1 MNTYLFEELPRAD
14 RNRIETITNKVM
26 ECHDDSEDM
35 EHLKNQ
41 TIKTDETMKTTH
53 TPGPWRYD
61 GNSVF
66 IPVYNNGAGCVKINL
81 YLENVIGE
89 SQANARLIAAA
100 PDMLSVLIEAVEH
113 TRAYDTNPA
122 LVELF
127 KRVISNATTQNT

>member
-1 MNTYLFEELPRAD
+1 MNT
-14 RNRIETITNKVM
+14 
-26 ECHDDSEDM
+26 
-35 EHLKNQ
+35 Q
-41 TIKTDETMKTTH
+41 H
-53 TPGPWRYD
+53 TPGPWNVSNHADNNDMVIRSND
-61 GNSVF
+61 GDIICNIDCDNVRDF
-66 IPVYNNGAGCVKINL
+66 MKDPVS
-81 YLENVIGE
+81 E